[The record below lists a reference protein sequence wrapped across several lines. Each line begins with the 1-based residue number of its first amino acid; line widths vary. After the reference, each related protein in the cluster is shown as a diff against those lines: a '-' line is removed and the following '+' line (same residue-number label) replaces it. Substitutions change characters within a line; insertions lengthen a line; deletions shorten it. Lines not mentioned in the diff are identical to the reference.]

1 MSKSE
6 LSDLSRINLTDDKD
20 SIVNK
25 IKKAKTDTLPMPSTT
40 DELKKGQKQK
50 IY

>member
-20 SIVNK
+20 LIKNK
-25 IKKAKTDTLPMPSTT
+25 KKK
-40 DELKKGQKQK
+40 QKQ
-50 IY
+50 IHCHYHLI

>member
-6 LSDLSRINLTDDKD
+6 LSDLSRILTDDKD

-25 IKKAKTDTLPMPSTT
+25 IKK
-40 DELKKGQKQK
+40 QKQTH
-50 IY
+50 YLCRQLQMN